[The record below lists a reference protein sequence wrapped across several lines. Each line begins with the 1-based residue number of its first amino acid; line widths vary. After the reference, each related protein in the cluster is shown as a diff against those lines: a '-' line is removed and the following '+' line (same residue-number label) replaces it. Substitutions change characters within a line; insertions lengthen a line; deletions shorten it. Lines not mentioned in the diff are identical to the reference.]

1 MTRVGNVELRV
12 PQGRF
17 RTEFFE
23 RYQRSENAL
32 TGALTEMYVQG
43 VSTRKGKTITKE
55 LSGPS
60 LPSSFRID
68 STRFGIVQTCA
79 TSSFPMLP
87 FAAGFLYSQRNP
99 RYGDSAVDRSRLTS
113 RSVHN
118 RRPPAP
124 AAGFLIE
131 RSAKTVPTAESVK
144 IVLWIR

>member
-1 MTRVGNVELRV
+1 VTRVGNIELRV

-17 RTEFFE
+17 RTEIIE
-23 RYQRSENAL
+23 RYQRSEKAL
-32 TGALTEMYVQG
+32 AGALTEMYVQC
-43 VSTRKGKTITKE
+43 VSTRKVKTITEE

-60 LPSSFRID
+60 FAISFRID
-68 STRFGIVQTCA
+68 STRFGIAQTCA
-79 TSSFPMLP
+79 TNSFRMLP
-87 FAAGFLYSQRNP
+87 YAAGFLYSQRNP
-99 RYGDSAVDRSRLTS
+99 RYGDSAADRSRLTS
-113 RSVHN
+113 RSMRN